1 MVADG
6 CPRFH
11 AGCRMVVMVAGLM
24 VAGWLPTPLGNH
36 AECHALGANR
46 TRRDSPN
53 DANDPGCVKT
63 QNKITCAPQKNRT
76 RSPGEF
82 VMCPRTLTHINV
94 APEPCRKLFHTW
106 GNSGLRATLRLGES
120 ALQQSTR
127 PHLMEPCNHGEM
139 QWNTMWDWTYR

>member
-63 QNKITCAPQKNRT
+63 RNKITCAPQKNRT
-76 RSPGEF
+76 RGPGEF
-82 VMCPRTLTHINV
+82 VMYPRTLTHINV
-94 APEPCRKLFHTW
+94 APEPCRKLFHTTK
-106 GNSGLRATLRLGES
+106 TLNRHRLVKVFGC
-120 ALQQSTR
+120 R
-127 PHLMEPCNHGEM
+127 PVHDVAAEVRRRPG
-139 QWNTMWDWTYR
+139 